1 MNLLL
6 SYLLKFVIR
15 MLINDANW
23 YNGSKKDRTIG
34 KLKSNFQQKKK
45 KKHIGNLVKVYY
57 ITSTVLLISIERK
70 AIQKRYTLVG

>member
-1 MNLLL
+1 M
-6 SYLLKFVIR
+6 
-15 MLINDANW
+15 MINDGSL

-57 ITSTVLLISIERK
+57 KT
-70 AIQKRYTLVG
+70 